1 MENPVISILDK
12 STGEII
18 EIDNIPFFIILDLAK
33 KYGQ

>member
-18 EIDNIPFFIILDLAK
+18 EIDNIPFSIILDLAK